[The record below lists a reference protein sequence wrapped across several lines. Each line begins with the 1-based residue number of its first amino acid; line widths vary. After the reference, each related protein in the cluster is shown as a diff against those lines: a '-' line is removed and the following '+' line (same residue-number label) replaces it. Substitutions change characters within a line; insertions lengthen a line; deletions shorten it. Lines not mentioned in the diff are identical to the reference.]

1 MKNQTLIS
9 FKNTSIKSLQQN
21 ILKDVNITIKTGEQ
35 WALVGESGSGKSAL
49 LKAIAGKLSPCQGEF
64 THPLLDKIARDK
76 NEQNPLFNWK
86 NLISQVSPKHNFVNL
101 SNTNNFYYQQRF
113 NSSDSEDIQTV
124 KQYLLKTEV
133 SSDSKNWTYNRILT
147 RLNLTDLQNK
157 HLIKLSNGETKRLLI
172 AEALLKNPLLLLL
185 DNPFTGL
192 DVETRENFNQ
202 LIGEISDSGIGIVM
216 ASSPEEIPDSI
227 THIAV
232 LKEGKI
238 AKVLSPKEFRPE
250 KMRSKSC
257 RKFDMQELQQLL
269 ACSKTEMFKNIV
281 EMKDVRI
288 KYGEN
293 VILDQVN
300 WNIKQGE
307 RWALL
312 GHNGAGKSTLLSLI
326 NGDNPQA
333 YANNIS
339 LFDVKRG
346 SGESIWEIKKKIG
359 FVSPEFFQYFPHG
372 NTCLQVIESGFYDT
386 LGLFRKS
393 NPEKAEIAK
402 RWMRLLEIEE
412 SANQRFKDISAST
425 QRLCLLARALVKN
438 PPLLIF
444 DEPCQGLD
452 THQKNN
458 FKFITDKICENSR
471 LTLIYVSHYTKEI
484 PNSVKHVLHLK
495 NGKPFTK

>member
-1 MKNQTLIS
+1 MNKQILIS
-9 FKNTSIKSLQQN
+9 FKDTNIKSLHQT
-21 ILKDVNITIKTGEQ
+21 ILKDLNFTLKKGEQ

-49 LKAIAGKLSPCQGEF
+49 LKAIAGKLSPCQGDF
-64 THPLLDKIARDK
+64 THPLLDEAAKDK
-76 NEQNPLFNWK
+76 NAQDPLFNWK
-86 NLISQVSPKHNFVNL
+86 NLISQVSSKHNFVNL
-101 SNTNNFYYQQRF
+101 SNTNSFYYQQRF

-124 KQYLLKTEV
+124 EQYLSKIEASTAT
-133 SSDSKNWTYNRILT
+133 KNWTYDRILT
-147 RLNLTDLQNK
+147 RLHLKDLKNK

-185 DNPFTGL
+185 DNPLTGL
-192 DVETRENFNQ
+192 DFETRKDFNQ

-216 ASSPEEIPDSI
+216 ASAPDEIPDSI

-238 AKVLSPKEFRPE
+238 AKVLSPAEFIPE
-250 KMRSKSC
+250 KINTKSS
-257 RKFDMQELQQLL
+257 RKFDTHELQQLL
-269 ACSKTEMFKNIV
+269 DRTEIESFENIV
-281 EMKDVRI
+281 EMKEVRI

-359 FVSPEFFQYFPHG
+359 FVSPEFFQYFPNG
-372 NTCLQVIESGFYDT
+372 NTCMQVIESGFYDT

-393 NPEKAEIAK
+393 NPEKVGIAK
-402 RWMRLLEIEE
+402 RWMHLLEIEE
-412 SANQRFKDISAST
+412 SANKRFKEVSAST

-452 THQKNN
+452 THQKEN
-458 FKFITDKICENSR
+458 FKYITDKICENSR
-471 LTLIYVSHYTKEI
+471 VSLIYVSHYKAEI
-484 PNSVKHVLHLK
+484 PNSVEHVLHLK